1 MSRAPQKPPS
11 PPGPAAGR
19 GGPDAPFRLRLAVSR
34 HGVGLELDGFAQL
47 SPWRIDELV
56 WALPSVRL
64 PADLSGGVSAF
75 RHRRGRMVR
84 ASVSGSAEELERWAQ
99 LRLSEAALLGRA
111 RRPALSLLPAEGG
124 LGLCLSS
131 DERALAWDVAWVPLG
146 RDLRLVAHNARG
158 LGLELP
164 AHALALQATAALV
177 REAAVTR
184 RGSTFTLNDPASGL
198 LRHVLPWVGARAP
211 GTDELVWSSLEAGV
225 RWSAKA
231 SAGGLEPA
239 IPAEA
244 ARALEVALLLVE
256 ADDAL
261 AEGQWEG
268 ARHGYLRALERA
280 PNQREAATRLADLD
294 RALER
299 RADVAFGT
307 LADAGALGGASCL
320 EGELRRACG
329 DREGAGVVL
338 EAAAAAEPHAALAAL
353 ALAAAAELAESE
365 GRAAELLAAAVARA
379 PTHLGVR
386 AQRLARSLRSGDRR
400 AALVEAERLVAATEL
415 ASRHDRLLEVGRA
428 FAAAGQGDEAVSFFE
443 QALRQRPEAPE
454 ALWALGEALA
464 ERGQVARAVE
474 LLGRA
479 LEGAGRAGLP
489 LHGAEIA
496 LARALAEGLGE
507 LSTAV
512 ARLRDVPAGVEA
524 SPEARWL
531 EGQYL
536 ARLGERAE
544 ASLAFAR
551 LRDELAR
558 GAPEGPEAQA
568 RAEAWLAWIDDF
580 EASAWP
586 EGADA
591 TPPAEGP

>member
-11 PPGPAAGR
+11 PPGPAVR
-19 GGPDAPFRLRLAVSR
+19 GGSDAPFHLRLAVSR
-34 HGVGLELDGFAQL
+34 HGVGLELDGPAQL
-47 SPWRIDELV
+47 GP
-56 WALPSVRL
+56 
-64 PADLSGGVSAF
+64 F
-75 RHRRGRMVR
+75 RHRRGRMLR
-84 ASVSGSAEELERWAQ
+84 ASLSGSAEEISRWAQ
-99 LRLSEAALLGRA
+99 LRLSEAPLLGRA
-111 RRPALSLLPAEGG
+111 QRPALSLLPAEGG
-124 LGLCLSS
+124 LGLCLAS
-131 DERALAWDVAWVPLG
+131 EEQALAWDLAWMPLG
-146 RDLRLVAHNARG
+146 RDLRLIVHNARG

-164 AHALALQATAALV
+164 AHALALQASAALV
-177 REAAVTR
+177 REATVTR
-184 RGSTFTLNDPASGL
+184 RGSTFTLNDPMSGF
-198 LRHVLPWVGARAP
+198 LRHLLPWVGARAP
-211 GTDELVWSSLEAGV
+211 GTDELVWAALEPGV
-225 RWSAKA
+225 RWSTKA
-231 SAGGLEPA
+231 SARGLEPA
-239 IPAEA
+239 LPAGA
-244 ARALEVALLLVE
+244 ALALEVTLLLAE

-268 ARHGYLRALERA
+268 ARQGYLRALERA
-280 PNQREAATRLADLD
+280 PLQREVAARLADID
-294 RALER
+294 RSLER

-338 EAAAAAEPHAALAAL
+338 EAAAASEPHAALAAL
-353 ALAAAAELAESE
+353 AFAAAAELAESD

-379 PTHLGVR
+379 PSHLGVR
-386 AQRLARSLRSGDRR
+386 SQRLARSLRSGDRR
-400 AALVEAERLVAATEL
+400 AALAEAERLVAATEP
-415 ASRHDRLLEVGRA
+415 AARHHRLLEVGRA

-454 ALWALGEALA
+454 ALWALGQALA
-464 ERGQVARAVE
+464 ERGQAARAVE

-479 LEGAGRAGLP
+479 LEGAARAGLP

-524 SPEARWL
+524 SAEARWL
-531 EGQYL
+531 EGHYL

-544 ASLAFAR
+544 ASHAFDR

-558 GAPEGPEAQA
+558 GAPEGPGA
-568 RAEAWLAWIDDF
+568 RERVDSWLAWADEF
-580 EASAWP
+580 EASAWSESAP
-586 EGADA
+586 E
-591 TPPAEGP
+591 PPFEAEQRGGRGR